1 MPKRALFSAGA
12 ILLVLLGLNIWLRP
26 NNSATSLGV
35 NRDGYK
41 AAYQLL
47 NELGFPVTR
56 SYLSPRQTPRNQT
69 LWLVLPDFLNPESRD
84 AKGDARR
91 FLRWVKAGGT
101 GVVFGAPGSD
111 WKRLDVKRQVSPV
124 SGIAIVTG
132 AFSPVPHRIDV
143 RKLLHFKSGKGHGA
157 VRLKVDGKPF
167 ALGYK
172 LGKGRLVAIADGRF
186 IRNANLG
193 SADASVLV
201 VDLARALGTP
211 VFDEYCHGL
220 TTPVSLVATILESRA
235 MLPLIVALFAALLW
249 VGEQRSWP
257 RRTIDDEP
265 EGPEPSIATFVES
278 LGMLYSQAGDPGAV
292 FRAYRSGFLHR
303 LRRQLSAGG
312 EIAEETLLERLAYD
326 TSLSSETRQWLVD
339 GAMPKNNSELVIAVR
354 AIESYCGGTR
364 S

>member
-1 MPKRALFSAGA
+1 M
-12 ILLVLLGLNIWLRP
+12 LLGLNFWLRP

-56 SYLSPRQTPRNQT
+56 SYLSPGRTPTNQT
-69 LWLVLPDFLNPESRD
+69 LWLVLPNFLNPDSRD
-84 AKGDARR
+84 GRGEAHR
-91 FLRWVKAGGT
+91 FLRWVKSGGT
-101 GVVFGAPGSD
+101 GVVFGAPGSE
-111 WKRLDVKRQVSPV
+111 WKRLGVKRRVSPT
-124 SGIAIVTG
+124 SGIEIVAG
-132 AFSPVPHRIDV
+132 DFSPGPHRIDV
-143 RKLLHFKSGKGHGA
+143 RKMLHFKSGKDHGL
-157 VRLKVDGKPF
+157 VRLKVDGHPF
-167 ALGYK
+167 ALEYK

-186 IRNANLG
+186 IRNSNLG

-249 VGEQRSWP
+249 VGEQGSWP

-278 LGMLYSQAGDPGAV
+278 LGMLYSQAGDPEAV

-303 LRRQLSAGG
+303 LRRRLSAGG
-312 EIAEETLLERLAYD
+312 EIADDKLLERLAHD
-326 TSLSSETRQWLVD
+326 GSLSSETRRWLVD
-339 GAMPKNNSELVIAVR
+339 GAMPKNNSELVTAVR
-354 AIESYCGGTR
+354 AIESYSGGTR